1 MKRRPLSQTVQS
13 LSLRNARTPKKIMF
27 WQNQPSPLS
36 SSEEEGRRSS
46 DEDHR
51 RAAPYRSPY
60 AGGYRSKIDVTP
72 MTVMQM
78 TPSPIQSPL
87 ISDLSPIETASF
99 ASMQQTYLD
108 QSISTPT
115 AVLFR
120 DSTPTKRHRR
130 RVRSSRRARLSG
142 SLQLEDSF
150 DSKPPLVAAARRRSD
165 CSKYRGSPYTSD
177 TSSETSASGR
187 IERGVPRTSGSPPRL
202 NAQQESPFKLNH
214 HWFIQMSF
222 ACMLVVSAAGMLFLT
237 NSAVPTEHYQPLRP
251 EMHLTEAGLRG
262 KMVQGRWDGAKAN
275 IPRGSKSH
283 KKAIK
288 SKRHD
293 GKEKRKEMEHNN
305 KPKKETKKEGSK
317 SHQRENTLPRVI
329 LPSPIHH
336 VKIKFDSQDSALYST
351 VTTNKRR
358 VVALDP
364 SLPIPHHRKIKLFPA
379 DVTDN
384 TQLYPMLDSSDE
396 RLSKM
401 EIKEP
406 YSTDE
411 CVPMQNWQTEFH
423 PSCNEMHELPLANM
437 GVDNDM
443 EINLF
448 GTNGFWRNAWKVDF
462 EDDHDTVVLKTL
474 K

>member
-1 MKRRPLSQTVQS
+1 
-13 LSLRNARTPKKIMF
+13 MF
-27 WQNQPSPLS
+27 WPNQPSS
-36 SSEEEGRRSS
+36 SSEEEREGRRSTS
-46 DEDHR
+46 YGDHSR
-51 RAAPYRSPY
+51 RATPYRSPY

-115 AVLFR
+115 TVLFR
-120 DSTPTKRHRR
+120 DSTPTKRRR
-130 RVRSSRRARLSG
+130 KRSSRRARLSD
-142 SLQLEDSF
+142 SLHLEDSF
-150 DSKPPLVAAARRRSD
+150 DVKPPMAAAARRRSIGR
-165 CSKYRGSPYTSD
+165 KQRGSPYTSD
-177 TSSETSASGR
+177 TSPETSQSGR
-187 IERGVPRTSGSPPRL
+187 MESGVPRPSTSPPRM
-202 NAQQESPFKLNH
+202 NAQQESPFKLNY

-237 NSAVPTEHYQPLRP
+237 NSAVPTENYEPLRP

-262 KMVQGRWDGAKAN
+262 KMVQGRWDGAKAQ
-275 IPRGSKSH
+275 IPKRHSKS
-283 KKAIK
+283 AQK

-293 GKEKRKEMEHNN
+293 EKEEKKEMEHNK
-305 KPKKETKKEGSK
+305 KPKKKETKKEGSK
-317 SHQRENTLPRVI
+317 SHQRGTTLPRVV
-329 LPSPIHH
+329 LPSPIHYD
-336 VKIKFDSQDSALYST
+336 KQKFDSLDPALYST
-351 VTTNKRR
+351 VTTKKRR

-364 SLPIPHHRKIKLFPA
+364 SLPIPHHRKLKLFPA

-384 TQLYPMLDSSDE
+384 TQLYPILDSSDE

-411 CVPMQNWQTEFH
+411 CVPMQDWQTQFH
-423 PSCNEMHELPLANM
+423 PSCNEMHELPLASM

-443 EINLF
+443 EFNLF

>member
-1 MKRRPLSQTVQS
+1 
-13 LSLRNARTPKKIMF
+13 MF
-27 WQNQPSPLS
+27 WQNQPSS
-36 SSEEEGRRSS
+36 SSEEEREGRR
-46 DEDHR
+46 DHR
-51 RAAPYRSPY
+51 RTTPYRTPN
-60 AGGYRSKIDVTP
+60 AGGYRSKIDLTP
-72 MTVMQM
+72 MTVMMQM
-78 TPSPIQSPL
+78 TPSPVQSPL

-115 AVLFR
+115 AVLFL
-120 DSTPTKRHRR
+120 DNTPTKRRR
-130 RVRSSRRARLSG
+130 RRSSRRTRLSD
-142 SLQLEDSF
+142 SLHLEDSF
-150 DSKPPLVAAARRRSD
+150 GTKPPLATSARRRSTGR
-165 CSKYRGSPYTSD
+165 KQRGSPYTSD
-177 TSSETSASGR
+177 TSPETSQSGR
-187 IERGVPRTSGSPPRL
+187 KEYSFPRTSASPPRL
-202 NAQQESPFKLNH
+202 NAQQDSHFKLNY

-237 NSAVPTEHYQPLRP
+237 NSAVPSEHYEPLRP
-251 EMHLTEAGLRG
+251 AMHLTEAGLRG
-262 KMVQGRWDGAKAN
+262 KMVQGRWDGY
-275 IPRGSKSH
+275 SKSL
-283 KKAIK
+283 KKE
-288 SKRHD
+288 H
-293 GKEKRKEMEHNN
+293 EKRGHDEKEDKKEMEHR
-305 KPKKETKKEGSK
+305 KAKKTERKREGSK
-317 SHQRENTLPRVI
+317 SHQKKNTLPRVL

-336 VKIKFDSQDSALYST
+336 DKQQFDSQDSALYST
-351 VTTNKRR
+351 VTTYKRR

-401 EIKEP
+401 EVKEP

-411 CVPMQNWQTEFH
+411 CVPMQDWQTQFH

-437 GVDNDM
+437 GVDNNM
-443 EINLF
+443 EFNLF